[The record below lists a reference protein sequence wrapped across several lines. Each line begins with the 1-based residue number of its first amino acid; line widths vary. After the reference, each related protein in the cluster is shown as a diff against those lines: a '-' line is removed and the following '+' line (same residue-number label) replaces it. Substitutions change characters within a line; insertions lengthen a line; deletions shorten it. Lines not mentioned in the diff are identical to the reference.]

1 MLSFYEAAE
10 IKIFTLSIEA
20 PDGQLPPA
28 RVQVPNIPLRLTS
41 LIPPLQQLCN
51 GLVELAIQREIQK
64 GAKVSCQKGC
74 GVCCRQLVPLSP
86 PEAFYLADY
95 VRSLPPKR
103 KVALE
108 KRFKIIKEAMKD
120 KGLIEILE
128 KIEDTGEHK
137 ILGGEYF
144 QLGLPCPFLEDNTCS
159 IHPMRPFSCRE
170 YNVISP
176 PELCQDPINNEVKT
190 VWIPRSMMVAMAR
203 LAAELYQ
210 RPLLTVPL
218 ALAFDWAEQHQI
230 FSKQTWPG
238 IWLFEKM
245 MEVATGDKLENFT
258 PCVQISARK

>member
-1 MLSFYEAAE
+1 MFPFHEAAE
-10 IKIFTLSIEA
+10 IKIFSLSVET

-51 GLVELAIQREIQK
+51 GVVELAIHREVEK
-64 GAKVSCQKGC
+64 GYKVSCQKGC
-74 GVCCRQLVPLSP
+74 SVCCSQLVPLSP

-95 VRSLPPKR
+95 VRSLPPER
-103 KVALE
+103 REALE
-108 KRFKIIKEAMKD
+108 KRFRIIKEAMKRR
-120 KGLIEILE
+120 GLIERLD

-144 QLGLPCPFLEDNTCS
+144 QMGLPCPFLEDNSCS
-159 IHPMRPFSCRE
+159 IHLMRPFSCRE

-176 PELCQDPINNEVKT
+176 PELCQDPINNEIKT
-190 VWIPRSMMVAMAR
+190 VRISRSMMVAMAR
-203 LAAELYQ
+203 LAGELYQ

-218 ALAFDWAEQHQI
+218 ALALDWARQHES
-230 FSKQTWPG
+230 FGKQTWPG

-258 PCVQISARK
+258 PCAWISVRE